1 MSQQLTAIGGT
12 APYTWSVIDTLPTG
26 LSLSSGGLLSGTP
39 TVAAA
44 GAYYTLRVTDA
55 ASATADTELWIEVR
69 AAAVPTPLTTSS
81 SDLIES
87 IIYEAEM
94 VLGTP
99 SQLVQ
104 AIVYEA
110 SILFDVPTLPAV
122 FEVVFEMATTIT
134 DGDGGGYGGGYGG
147 GGY

>member
-1 MSQQLTAIGGT
+1 
-12 APYTWSVIDTLPTG
+12 
-26 LSLSSGGLLSGTP
+26 
-39 TVAAA
+39 
-44 GAYYTLRVTDA
+44 
-55 ASATADTELWIEVR
+55 
-69 AAAVPTPLTTSS
+69 
-81 SDLIES
+81 
-87 IIYEAEM
+87 M